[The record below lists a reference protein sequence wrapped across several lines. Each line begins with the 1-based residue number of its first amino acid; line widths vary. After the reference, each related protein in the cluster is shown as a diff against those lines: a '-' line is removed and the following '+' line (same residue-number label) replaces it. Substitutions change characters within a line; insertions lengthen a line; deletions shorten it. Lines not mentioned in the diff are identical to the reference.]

1 MFFAP
6 MWKLARIEQR
16 IKSHEETLDML
27 TRLVKSRDLDW
38 EDMRARCK
46 RLLDRTEKAARLVVQ
61 SEAEA
66 PSGEEP
72 SATQGNGSSL
82 TPHQIRMQQLILKQR
97 GGH

>member
-1 MFFAP
+1 
-6 MWKLARIEQR
+6 MWGLSKFEKRLKEHQ
-16 IKSHEETLDML
+16 EMLETL

-61 SEAEA
+61 SETEA

-72 SATQGNGSSL
+72 SANQGNGSSL

-97 GGH
+97 GSH

>member
-1 MFFAP
+1 
-6 MWKLARIEQR
+6 MWGLSKFEKRLKE
-16 IKSHEETLDML
+16 HEEMLETL